1 MGRREMRDVCV
12 SWEKQGSSLFGN
24 NSLYGDLKAYAK
36 YSISIQSSRG
46 SKYCTGNLP
55 PEWPQDTR
63 IMLAEGSSERVGS
76 SAAHTSRKAKKFPMP
91 LLPQRKLSQA
101 GSSLGAQ
108 ANCEQRLKKKTQPG
122 LAGKDQMLALNN
134 CHVEMSHLK
143 DRGGSR

>member
-1 MGRREMRDVCV
+1 MCV

-24 NSLYGDLKAYAK
+24 NSLFGDLKAQAK
-36 YSISIQSSRG
+36 YSTSIQSSRG

-55 PEWPQDTR
+55 PEWPQGTR
-63 IMLAEGSSERVGS
+63 IMLAEVLLGSSERVGS
-76 SAAHTSRKAKKFPMP
+76 FAAPNQQESIKNSLCPSQ
-91 LLPQRKLSQA
+91 PQRKLSQA

-122 LAGKDQMLALNN
+122 PARKDQMLALNR

-143 DRGGSR
+143 NSQGWEQMNG